1 MPYFSFLEGDKMW
14 FLNQETG
21 CIWEVTDQELMLRL
35 QAIGHYEQVNEPL
48 PDETKQDV
56 IQTKAQVVKNMKRTE
71 KAQVKEEQEPA
82 HE

>member
-21 CIWEVTDQELMLRL
+21 CTWEVTDQELMLRL
-35 QAIGHYEQVNEPL
+35 QASGHYKQVEEP
-48 PDETKQDV
+48 KQDEAEQDLP
-56 IQTKAQVVKNMKRTE
+56 QTKAQVVKNMKRTE
-71 KAQVKEEQEPA
+71 KAQIKKEQEPA

>member
-1 MPYFSFLEGDKMW
+1 MW

-21 CIWEVTDQELMLRL
+21 CMWEVTDQELLLRL
-35 QAIGHYEQVNEPL
+35 QVNDHYEQVDEPK
-48 PDETKQDV
+48 PDEAEQDLP
-56 IQTKAQVVKNMKRTE
+56 QTKVQAAKNMKRNE

>member
-1 MPYFSFLEGDKMW
+1 MW

-35 QAIGHYEQVNEPL
+35 QASRHYEQVEEPQ
-48 PDETKQDV
+48 PDETEQEAA
-56 IQTKAQVVKNMKRTE
+56 QTKVQATKSMKRTE
-71 KAQVKEEQEPA
+71 KEQVKEVQETA

>member
-1 MPYFSFLEGDKMW
+1 MW

-35 QAIGHYEQVNEPL
+35 QGSGHYEQVEEPKQ
-48 PDETKQDV
+48 EEAEQDV
-56 IQTKAQVVKNMKRTE
+56 FQTKVQAAKNMKRNE
-71 KAQVKEEQEPA
+71 KAQTKEEQEPV

>member
-1 MPYFSFLEGDKMW
+1 MW

-21 CIWEVTDQELMLRL
+21 CTWEVTDQELVLRL
-35 QAIGHYEQVNEPL
+35 QNSGQYEQVEEPQQNKT
-48 PDETKQDV
+48 EQEV
-56 IQTKAQVVKNMKRTE
+56 AQTKAQVVKNMKRTE

>member
-1 MPYFSFLEGDKMW
+1 MW

-21 CIWEVTDQELMLRL
+21 CTWEVTDQELMLRL
-35 QAIGHYEQVNEPL
+35 QVSGHYEQVKEPQQ
-48 PDETKQDV
+48 DETKEDEPV
-56 IQTKAQVVKNMKRTE
+56 TKVQAAKNMKRNE